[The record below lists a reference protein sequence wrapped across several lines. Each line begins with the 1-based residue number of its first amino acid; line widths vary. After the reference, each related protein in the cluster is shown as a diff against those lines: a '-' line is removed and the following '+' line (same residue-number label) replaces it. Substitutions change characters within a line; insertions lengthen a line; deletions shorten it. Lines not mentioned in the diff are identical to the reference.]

1 MIHNQQTYQ
10 MLKTIKKLLKDNAIF
25 IAIFITVSIAIGSL
39 VKPDLITLKS
49 ISISVSDKTYH
60 FIAYFFLMFSWLYA
74 FLKNEKFQKN
84 IKYLILGCL
93 IFGIVIEILQ
103 GTITSYRTTSYLDIL
118 ANSVGIGLA
127 VLIFHFFEKK
137 IQLF

>member
-1 MIHNQQTYQ
+1 

-49 ISISVSDKTYH
+49 ISVSDKTYH
-60 FIAYFFLMFSWLYA
+60 FIAYFFLIFSWLYA

-127 VLIFHFFEKK
+127 VLTFHFFEKK

>member
-1 MIHNQQTYQ
+1 

-39 VKPDLITLKS
+39 VKPDLITLK
-49 ISISVSDKTYH
+49 SISVSDKTYH

-103 GTITSYRTTSYLDIL
+103 ETITSYRTTSYLDIL

>member
-1 MIHNQQTYQ
+1 

-49 ISISVSDKTYH
+49 ISVSDKTYH

-74 FLKNEKFQKN
+74 FLKNKKFQKN

>member
-1 MIHNQQTYQ
+1 

-39 VKPDLITLKS
+39 VKPDLITIK
-49 ISISVSDKTYH
+49 SISVSDKTYH
-60 FIAYFFLMFSWLYA
+60 FIAYFFLMFSWLYT

>member
-49 ISISVSDKTYH
+49 ISVSDKMYH

-103 GTITSYRTTSYLDIL
+103 ETITSYRTTSYLDIL

>member
-39 VKPDLITLKS
+39 VKPDLITLK
-49 ISISVSDKTYH
+49 SISVSDKTYH

>member
-1 MIHNQQTYQ
+1 

-49 ISISVSDKTYH
+49 ISVSDKMYH

-103 GTITSYRTTSYLDIL
+103 ETITSYRTTSYLDIL

>member
-1 MIHNQQTYQ
+1 

-25 IAIFITVSIAIGSL
+25 IAIFITISIAIGSL
-39 VKPDLITLKS
+39 VKPDLITLK
-49 ISISVSDKTYH
+49 SISVSDKTYH

-103 GTITSYRTTSYLDIL
+103 ETITSYRTTSYLDIL

>member
-1 MIHNQQTYQ
+1 

-49 ISISVSDKTYH
+49 ISVSDKTYH

-84 IKYLILGCL
+84 IKYLILSCL

>member
-1 MIHNQQTYQ
+1 

-49 ISISVSDKTYH
+49 ISVSDKMYH

-127 VLIFHFFEKK
+127 ILIFHFFEKK

>member
-1 MIHNQQTYQ
+1 

>member
-1 MIHNQQTYQ
+1 

-49 ISISVSDKTYH
+49 ISVSDKTYH
-60 FIAYFFLMFSWLYA
+60 FIAYFFLMFSWSYA
-74 FLKNEKFQKN
+74 FLKNKKFQKN

>member
-1 MIHNQQTYQ
+1 

-25 IAIFITVSIAIGSL
+25 IAIFITISIAIGSL
-39 VKPDLITLKS
+39 VKPDLITLK
-49 ISISVSDKTYH
+49 SISVSDKTYH

>member
-1 MIHNQQTYQ
+1 
-10 MLKTIKKLLKDNAIF
+10 
-25 IAIFITVSIAIGSL
+25 
-39 VKPDLITLKS
+39 
-49 ISISVSDKTYH
+49 
-60 FIAYFFLMFSWLYA
+60 MFSWLYT

>member
-1 MIHNQQTYQ
+1 

-39 VKPDLITLKS
+39 VKPDLITLK
-49 ISISVSDKTYH
+49 SISVSDKTYH

>member
-1 MIHNQQTYQ
+1 

-39 VKPDLITLKS
+39 VKPDLITIK
-49 ISISVSDKTYH
+49 SISVSDKTYH
-60 FIAYFFLMFSWLYA
+60 FIAYFFLMFSWLYT
-74 FLKNEKFQKN
+74 FLKN

>member
-1 MIHNQQTYQ
+1 

-49 ISISVSDKTYH
+49 ISVSDKTYH

-74 FLKNEKFQKN
+74 FLKNEKFQNN

-103 GTITSYRTTSYLDIL
+103 GTITTYRTTSYLDIL

-127 VLIFHFFEKK
+127 VLTFHFFEKK

>member
-1 MIHNQQTYQ
+1 

-49 ISISVSDKTYH
+49 ISVSDKMYH

>member
-1 MIHNQQTYQ
+1 

-49 ISISVSDKTYH
+49 ISVSDKTYH

-84 IKYLILGCL
+84 IKYLIVGCL

>member
-25 IAIFITVSIAIGSL
+25 IAIFITISIAIGSL
-39 VKPDLITLKS
+39 VKPDLITLK
-49 ISISVSDKTYH
+49 SISVSDKTYH

>member
-1 MIHNQQTYQ
+1 

-39 VKPDLITLKS
+39 VKPDLITIK
-49 ISISVSDKTYH
+49 SISVSDKTYH
-60 FIAYFFLMFSWLYA
+60 FIAYFFFMFSWLYT
-74 FLKNEKFQKN
+74 FLKN